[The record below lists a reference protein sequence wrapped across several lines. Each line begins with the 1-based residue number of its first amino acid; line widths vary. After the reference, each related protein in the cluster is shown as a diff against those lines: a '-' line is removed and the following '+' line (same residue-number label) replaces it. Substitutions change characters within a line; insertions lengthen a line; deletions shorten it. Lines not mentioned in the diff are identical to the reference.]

1 MEQAIALAGVYELQ
15 GRVLEALQ
23 IYKTILKDDPHH
35 KQALQSHKRLSA
47 LELKAPQKPP
57 CAKPKSGANLSQY
70 APLQRFQIQNM
81 QTLFSQAAT
90 TAELATI
97 EQWLLKWN

>member
-15 GRVLEALQ
+15 GRVVEALQ
-23 IYKTILKDDPHH
+23 IYKSILKSDPHH

-47 LELKAPQKPP
+47 LEPKTPQKPAQ
-57 CAKPKSGANLSQY
+57 AKPKVGASLSQY

-90 TAELATI
+90 PAELATI

>member
-23 IYKTILKDDPHH
+23 IYKSILKSDPHH

-47 LELKAPQKPP
+47 LEQKVPQKPAP
-57 CAKPKSGANLSQY
+57 AKPKSVVHLSQY

-81 QTLFSQAAT
+81 QSLFIQAT
-90 TAELATI
+90 SLAELATI

>member
-23 IYKTILKDDPHH
+23 IYKSILKNDPHH
-35 KQALQSHKRLSA
+35 KQALQSHRRLSA
-47 LELKAPQKPP
+47 LGQKAPTKPAL
-57 CAKPKSGANLSQY
+57 AKPKPAANLSQY

-81 QTLFSQAAT
+81 QSLFIQAT
-90 TAELATI
+90 SPAELQTI
-97 EQWLLKWN
+97 EEWLLKWN

>member
-1 MEQAIALAGVYELQ
+1 MAGVYELQ
-15 GRVLEALQ
+15 GRVVEALQ
-23 IYKTILKDDPHH
+23 IYKSILKSDPHH

-47 LELKAPQKPP
+47 LELKNPESAP
-57 CAKPKSGANLSQY
+57 AKPKSGAHLSQY
-70 APLQRFQIQNM
+70 APLQHFQIQNM

-90 TAELATI
+90 PAELATI